1 MIESE
6 ISKVQDEFQNES
18 NDIDSQEELILMD
31 CDMPVMDGFKA
42 TEMILKYAKTI
53 IS

>member
-6 ISKVQDEFQNES
+6 FSKVKDEFQNES

-31 CDMPVMDGFKA
+31 CINF
-42 TEMILKYAKTI
+42 
-53 IS
+53 